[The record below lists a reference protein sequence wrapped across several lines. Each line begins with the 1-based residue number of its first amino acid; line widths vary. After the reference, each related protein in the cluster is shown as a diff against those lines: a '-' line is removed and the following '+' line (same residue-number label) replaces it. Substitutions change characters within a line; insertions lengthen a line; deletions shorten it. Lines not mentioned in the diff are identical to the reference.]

1 MHTQQFRDRSAQI
14 GYSAISG
21 LCTAGRRRCFFR
33 SSLNASMHRAWSGT
47 SNSKASI
54 RHARQPPGLTPRH
67 DPLDLGTIATMAAAI
82 VTAGARHLPSRVSS
96 ADGRKK
102 YLLPHKHFP
111 RLLLPHNN
119 PRPTNVQVGRQG
131 HDHWP

>member
-1 MHTQQFRDRSAQI
+1 MSR
-14 GYSAISG
+14 
-21 LCTAGRRRCFFR
+21 
-33 SSLNASMHRAWSGT
+33 AS
-47 SNSKASI
+47 
-54 RHARQPPGLTPRH
+54 RHWAAAL
-67 DPLDLGTIATMAAAI
+67 IATMAAAV

-111 RLLLPHNN
+111 RLLHNSLPLLPHNS